1 MAQVSGIP
9 EDVSLFYK
17 ELDEFEIQLPGN
29 KMEPFYC
36 DETLLEITGKQYPK
50 WKNQGWKTAFSQ
62 DYSSKQLLIIHR

>member
-9 EDVSLFYK
+9 EDVLMFYK

-29 KMEPFYC
+29 KAETFCC
-36 DETLLEITGKQYPK
+36 DETLLEMSEKQYPE

-62 DYSSKQLLIIHR
+62 DYLSKQLLTIHR